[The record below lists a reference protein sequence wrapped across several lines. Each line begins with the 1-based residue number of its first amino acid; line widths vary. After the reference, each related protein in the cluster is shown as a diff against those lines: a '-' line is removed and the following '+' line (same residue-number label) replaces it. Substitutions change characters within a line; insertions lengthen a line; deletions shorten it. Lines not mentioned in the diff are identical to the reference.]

1 MPDQPPA
8 RRTQQ
13 ERREQTERKVLAAAT
28 ALIAEHGSR
37 ALTLAEVGEAAGY
50 SRGIVS
56 HHFGSRENL
65 LRAVMRDAQTFN
77 LPDPGDS
84 AADWLAETVRAYLKN
99 VTSRRP
105 AARAFL
111 QMWGEAIAADPVLM
125 PLYAEQD
132 ARFRRLLADKVR
144 EGIRDGSVRADAD
157 PEAMAVS
164 LVGLL
169 RGIAL
174 QLISTPPPA
183 RVKAIIDEEGGPV
196 GLVVVGGVVALAD
209 EDGHELG
216 SGVEEAAAFADR
228 FEGQSRAAGR
238 VQWPLPRSRRGRRR
252 GGS

>member
-13 ERREQTERKVLAAAT
+13 ERREQTERKLIASAT
-28 ALIAEHGSR
+28 ALIAEHGSH

-65 LRAVMRDAQTFN
+65 LRAVMRDAQALD
-77 LPDPGDS
+77 LPEPGES
-84 AADWLAETVRAYLKN
+84 AGVWLAETVRVYLEN
-99 VTSRRP
+99 IANQPP

-111 QMWGEAIAADPVLM
+111 KMWGEAIATDPVLM

-132 ARFRRLLADKVR
+132 AHFRRLLADKVQ

-164 LVGLL
+164 LLGLL

-174 QLISTPPPA
+174 QLISAPPPA
-183 RVKAIIDEEGGPV
+183 RVKAI
-196 GLVVVGGVVALAD
+196 
-209 EDGHELG
+209 
-216 SGVEEAAAFADR
+216 VEEAERTTRHALR
-228 FEGQSRAAGR
+228 
-238 VQWPLPRSRRGRRR
+238 P
-252 GGS
+252 

>member
-1 MPDQPPA
+1 MPDQPRA
-8 RRTQQ
+8 RRTQR
-13 ERREQTERKVLAAAT
+13 ERREETERKVLAAAT

-56 HHFGSRENL
+56 HHFGSRDNL
-65 LRAVMRDAQTFN
+65 LRAVMRDAQTFT
-77 LPDPGDS
+77 LPEPGDS
-84 AADWLAETVRAYLKN
+84 AGDWLAATVRAYLEN
-99 VTSRRP
+99 VTSRGP

-111 QMWGEAIAADPVLM
+111 QMWGEAIAADPVLT
-125 PLYAEQD
+125 PLFAKQD

-157 PEAMAVS
+157 PGAMAVT

-183 RVKAIIDEEGGPV
+183 RVKAIIAEAERV
-196 GLVVVGGVVALAD
+196 TRHAL
-209 EDGHELG
+209 LPPG
-216 SGVEEAAAFADR
+216 S
-228 FEGQSRAAGR
+228 
-238 VQWPLPRSRRGRRR
+238 
-252 GGS
+252 

>member
-1 MPDQPPA
+1 MPDQPPI

-13 ERREQTERKVLAAAT
+13 ERREQTERKLVAAAT

-65 LRAVMRDAQTFN
+65 LRAVVRDAQAFD
-77 LPDPGDS
+77 LPKPGGT
-84 AADWLAETVRAYLKN
+84 AGTWLADTVRAYLKN
-99 VTSRRP
+99 VTNRRP
-105 AARAFL
+105 TARAFL

-164 LVGLL
+164 LLGLL

-183 RVKAIIDEEGGPV
+183 RVKAIIDEAEQNTRR
-196 GLVVVGGVVALAD
+196 AL
-209 EDGHELG
+209 
-216 SGVEEAAAFADR
+216 R
-228 FEGQSRAAGR
+228 
-238 VQWPLPRSRRGRRR
+238 P
-252 GGS
+252 

>member
-13 ERREQTERKVLAAAT
+13 ARREHTERKLVAAAT
-28 ALIAEHGSR
+28 ALIADHGSR
-37 ALTLAEVGEAAGY
+37 AITLAEVGKAAGY

-65 LRAVMRDAQTFN
+65 LRAVMRDAQAFT

-84 AADWLAETVRAYLKN
+84 AGVWLADTVRAYLEN
-99 VTSRRP
+99 VTNQRP

-111 QMWGEAIAADPVLM
+111 QMWGEAIANHPILM

-132 ARFRRLLADKVR
+132 ARFRRLLADKVG
-144 EGIRDGSVRADAD
+144 EGIRDGSVRADVD
-157 PEAMAVS
+157 PEAIAVS

-183 RVKAIIDEEGGPV
+183 RITAIVDEAQRAV
-196 GLVVVGGVVALAD
+196 RRAL
-209 EDGHELG
+209 
-216 SGVEEAAAFADR
+216 R
-228 FEGQSRAAGR
+228 
-238 VQWPLPRSRRGRRR
+238 P
-252 GGS
+252 

>member
-1 MPDQPPA
+1 MPDQPPT

-13 ERREQTERKVLAAAT
+13 ERREETERKVLAAAT
-28 ALIAEHGSR
+28 ALIAERGSR

-65 LRAVMRDAQTFN
+65 LRAVMRDARTFG
-77 LPDPGDS
+77 LPDQRDS
-84 AADWLAETVRAYLKN
+84 AGDWLAETVRAYLGN
-99 VTSRRP
+99 VTSRSP
-105 AARAFL
+105 SARAFL
-111 QMWGEAIAADPVLM
+111 QMWSEAIAADPVLM
-125 PLYAEQD
+125 PLFAEHD
-132 ARFRRLLADKVR
+132 ASFRRLLSDKVR

-183 RVKAIIDEEGGPV
+183 RIEAIIDEAERSTRG
-196 GLVVVGGVVALAD
+196 AL
-209 EDGHELG
+209 
-216 SGVEEAAAFADR
+216 R
-228 FEGQSRAAGR
+228 
-238 VQWPLPRSRRGRRR
+238 P
-252 GGS
+252 

>member
-1 MPDQPPA
+1 MFLMPDQPPV

-13 ERREQTERKVLAAAT
+13 ERREKTERKVIAAAT

-65 LRAVMRDAQTFN
+65 LRAVMREAQVFD
-77 LPDPGDS
+77 LPEPGGS
-84 AADWLAETVRAYLKN
+84 AREWLAKMVRAYLEN
-99 VTSRRP
+99 VARPRP
-105 AARAFL
+105 APRAFL
-111 QMWGEAIAADPVLM
+111 MMWGEALAADPVLM

-132 ARFRRLLADKVR
+132 IRFRHLLADKVR
-144 EGIRDGSVRADAD
+144 AGIGDGSVRADAD

-164 LVGLL
+164 LLGLL

-183 RVKAIIDEEGGPV
+183 GVSAIIDEAEQATRR
-196 GLVVVGGVVALAD
+196 AL
-209 EDGHELG
+209 
-216 SGVEEAAAFADR
+216 R
-228 FEGQSRAAGR
+228 
-238 VQWPLPRSRRGRRR
+238 P
-252 GGS
+252 